1 MWRWVRIVRSARRS
15 LATTLKTPGWT
26 AGSGKPQAAAQQLRR
41 WCTVSRQHKP
51 TASHNSPSTPPQFF
65 FQKANKEKKES
76 TRVLY
81 FARCFVPV
89 RALVSESPPPPNC
102 RAPAGHDA
110 CAAFGR
116 QASRSTTEAR
126 AAPTRGREEHRAV
139 QGFLPSPGAGR
150 RWRLGAALVLFPVAA
165 TPRAHPATVQ
175 TRDDTIII
183 H

>member
-41 WCTVSRQHKP
+41 WCTVSSQHKP
-51 TASHNSPSTPPQFF
+51 TSSHNSPGPPPQFYF
-65 FQKANKEKKES
+65 LQKANKEKK
-76 TRVLY
+76 RVLAA
-81 FARCFVPV
+81 FILLVASFHPV
-89 RALVSESPPPPNC
+89 RALVSPPPPNC
-102 RAPAGHDA
+102 RAPAGHECMHA

-139 QGFLPSPGAGR
+139 QG
-150 RWRLGAALVLFPVAA
+150 
-165 TPRAHPATVQ
+165 
-175 TRDDTIII
+175 
-183 H
+183 